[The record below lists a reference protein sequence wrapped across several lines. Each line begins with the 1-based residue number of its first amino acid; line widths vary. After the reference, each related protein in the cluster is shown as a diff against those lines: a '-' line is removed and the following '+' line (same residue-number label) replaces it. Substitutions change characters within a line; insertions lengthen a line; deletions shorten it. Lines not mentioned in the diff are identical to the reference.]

1 MILLAFLSCFLV
13 VVFFQIA
20 SFQLKANHCV
30 FERVRSFG
38 ILWDDPV
45 SSVMCIPV
53 ICVSRTNI
61 PSEMSIPYPPP
72 LQTSV
77 VFISV
82 VFVNRPCNGFRH
94 HLDE

>member
-13 VVFFQIA
+13 VVVVFFFQIA

-45 SSVMCIPV
+45 SSDMCIPV
-53 ICVSRTNI
+53 H
-61 PSEMSIPYPPP
+61 
-72 LQTSV
+72 
-77 VFISV
+77 ISLV
-82 VFVNRPCNGFRH
+82 K
-94 HLDE
+94 